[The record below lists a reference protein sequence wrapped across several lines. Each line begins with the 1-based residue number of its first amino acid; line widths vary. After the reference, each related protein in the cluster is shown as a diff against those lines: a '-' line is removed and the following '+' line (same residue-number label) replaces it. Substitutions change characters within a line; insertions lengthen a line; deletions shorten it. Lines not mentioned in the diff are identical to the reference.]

1 MQNISHFKIY
11 VQRILDSITG
21 KVGFF
26 SINVRQLDICFIICK
41 VLKRLIEGKIFS
53 NHISI
58 RTIVCKSSASK
69 HIISSGF
76 TVLIH
81 FMCLETNSYL
91 HGIADSLF
99 FCDNSHSRRQSY
111 VLAQGEWDCCL
122 VKTSQN
128 TWQKTDITHER

>member
-1 MQNISHFKIY
+1 MQNISHFKIVY
-11 VQRILDSITG
+11 VQRILDSTTG
-21 KVGFF
+21 KLDFF
-26 SINVRQLDICFIICK
+26 STSVRQLDICLIICK
-41 VLKRLIEGKIFS
+41 VLKRLIEGKIFL
-53 NHISI
+53 NHTSI
-58 RTIVCKSSASK
+58 RTIICKSSTSK

-81 FMCLETNSYL
+81 FMCLETNADL
-91 HGIADSLF
+91 HGITESLF

-128 TWQKTDITHER
+128 T